1 MGSFMGFSGILPGLV
16 VFLTLCKLEAM
27 AAMAPRQSSMIY
39 LKNGGFPARKLLVY
53 QRGPVFFP
61 GMIYEMGMTS
71 LGYVS

>member
-1 MGSFMGFSGILPGLV
+1 MGFSGILPGLV

-53 QRGPVFFP
+53 QRGPVFFSWDDLRN
-61 GMIYEMGMTS
+61 GDDFTGICK
-71 LGYVS
+71 LIL